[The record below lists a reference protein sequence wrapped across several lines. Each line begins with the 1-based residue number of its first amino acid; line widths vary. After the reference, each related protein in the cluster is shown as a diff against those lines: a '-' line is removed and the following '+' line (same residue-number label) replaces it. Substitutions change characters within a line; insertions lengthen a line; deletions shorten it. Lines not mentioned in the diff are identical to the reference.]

1 MIGYKIVEI
10 KNGKV
15 RTLYHGVNKSKE
27 IKLDQWNKA
36 DKKMVRDGV
45 KCKYYLSGWHF
56 LLTKEECQKLFNE
69 SFRVKKDRYI
79 IKCEFRG
86 DIRPKHSEEKGKPY
100 FLADEIYVSNIDFKK
115 IWKAEEKEEKK
126 K

>member
-15 RTLYHGVNKSKE
+15 KTLYHGVNKSKE
-27 IKLDQWNKA
+27 IRLNQWYRA
-36 DKKMVRDGV
+36 DKKMVRDGA

-56 LLTKEECQKLFNE
+56 LLTEEECQNLFDD

-79 IKCEFRG
+79 IKCNFRG
-86 DIRPKHSEEKGKPY
+86 DIRPKHNDKNGKPY
-100 FLADEIYVSNIDFKK
+100 YLADEIYISSADV
-115 IWKAEEKEEKK
+115 EKFRYS
-126 K
+126 